1 MNHPKPARLD
11 PFHELSRLQ
20 ESLTRM
26 LDEGFFRRPGES
38 ALSAWA
44 PDVDIY
50 ETADELVLQADM
62 PGLSERDID
71 IRVENNTFGALE
83 GYHALKVSVPAS
95 VEPCVGCTIAGNQAV
110 KPIAVNVERPGSS
123 IAVTGNRMSSADLY
137 APGWCDHGLYGVA
150 WDANVF
156 ERRPSCGTN
165 ALT

>member
-1 MNHPKPARLD
+1 MHGL
-11 PFHELSRLQ
+11 FIQSY
-20 ESLTRM
+20 
-26 LDEGFFRRPGES
+26 GPGYP
-38 ALSAWA
+38 L
-44 PDVDIY
+44 
-50 ETADELVLQADM
+50 
-62 PGLSERDID
+62 RN

-165 ALT
+165 ALTLQ